1 MEPAIFWLS
10 GIAFF
15 AVQTSILLRLLK
27 ARRQADD
34 GRSIAIHAEIIWTLI
49 PAAFVAA
56 LALML
61 LDRGPLG
68 APVRSSAP
76 SMQEALR

>member
-15 AVQTSILLRLLK
+15 AVQMRILLRLLK
-27 ARRQADD
+27 ARRQANED
-34 GRSIAIHAEIIWTLI
+34 RSVAIHAEIIWTLV

-68 APVRSSAP
+68 GSARTPAPL
-76 SMQEALR
+76 MQETVR